1 MRKSGRSVRFSLR
14 AEYLTYLGVKDIVFE
29 PDGNVSPDFVVNG
42 KIAIEVRRLNQHYS
56 DKSGKPE
63 GLEQL
68 AMPLRQ
74 RLETLLRMLG
84 PPTNNLSWWVS
95 YRFKRPQLTRNWEV
109 AVREKLQAF
118 QSATLKADEGVIEI
132 DRNFRL
138 RLMRASKPG
147 KLAFIL
153 AGNTDSNAGG
163 WVIPELE
170 KNLTLCIAEKTRK
183 IAPYRSKYPEWW
195 LIFVDFVMGGMQE
208 PVQIKHNWDKVIM
221 MHPSNY
227 AGAYEIKSPV

>member
-1 MRKSGRSVRFSLR
+1 
-14 AEYLTYLGVKDIVFE
+14 
-29 PDGNVSPDFVVNG
+29 
-42 KIAIEVRRLNQHYS
+42 
-56 DKSGKPE
+56 
-63 GLEQL
+63 
-68 AMPLRQ
+68 
-74 RLETLLRMLG
+74 
-84 PPTNNLSWWVS
+84 
-95 YRFKRPQLTRNWEV
+95 
-109 AVREKLQAF
+109 
-118 QSATLKADEGVIEI
+118 
-132 DRNFRL
+132 
-138 RLMRASKPG
+138 MRASKPG

>member
-138 RLMRASKPG
+138 SRTFSDNRTV
-147 KLAFIL
+147 
-153 AGNTDSNAGG
+153 TDCWDWIYGIFAVQSTGYS
-163 WVIPELE
+163 L
-170 KNLTLCIAEKTRK
+170 
-183 IAPYRSKYPEWW
+183 YRCRD
-195 LIFVDFVMGGMQE
+195 LQ
-208 PVQIKHNWDKVIM
+208 QL
-221 MHPSNY
+221 
-227 AGAYEIKSPV
+227 